1 MEGAGAAGQQVGPV
15 VGVQQ
20 ADVVGA
26 VGLGRG
32 PQRGGLAGTCCIAPP
47 SDTGPPSSAFTRR
60 CQRCS
65 SRLRQGLPGLGS
77 ANPSP
82 QLIAEGLHFSLG
94 LPPSR
99 SCLHWVKWRKQR
111 EETQETELELHGL
124 PRLPPDPGQ
133 PLTTLPRVVPSTGD
147 TFPPIVG
154 TQRRGIHPPCC
165 DHIPCTP
172 QRAHPSTHRPLPKH
186 LVWTGEARWDS
197 PHRVCPSAQLLA
209 QPCPPSS
216 AVPCAGQEAPGC
228 WEPRHRAAPG
238 VPGLPA
244 VYFPFAK
251 SLCNGELKKIHVRKK
266 KKKRVE
272 ALPAWIC
279 QSLENKHAG
288 SDLSELG
295 EPGGSGGL
303 PPALLLF
310 HVRAGGTRSNCKE
323 GNEVTEPDRAA
334 DFPSLGDG
342 QHGAPP
348 SKTSLLRPRTARRTG
363 TLPHR
368 DAEKLQDRGLGPPEL
383 RFPSSCLRGAS
394 QRWDLESSVQ
404 GS

>member
-1 MEGAGAAGQQVGPV
+1 MQGPAASPPPATRGPRALPSPGGARGAAH
-15 VGVQQ
+15 
-20 ADVVGA
+20 
-26 VGLGRG
+26 
-32 PQRGGLAGTCCIAPP
+32 
-47 SDTGPPSSAFTRR
+47 
-60 CQRCS
+60 
-65 SRLRQGLPGLGS
+65 GS
-77 ANPSP
+77 ARACRGWALPTQAP
-82 QLIAEGLHFSLG
+82 KLIAEGLHFSLG
-94 LPPSR
+94 LPPLR

-111 EETQETELELHGL
+111 EETQETELEPHGL

-147 TFPPIVG
+147 TFPPVVG

-172 QRAHPSTHRPLPKH
+172 QRAHPSTHRPLLKH
-186 LVWTGEARWDS
+186 LVWTGEAGWDG
-197 PHRVCPSAQLLA
+197 PHRVCPSARLLA

-216 AVPCAGQEAPGC
+216 AVPCAGREAPGC

-288 SDLSELG
+288 SDLSGLG

-310 HVRAGGTRSNCKE
+310 HVRAGGMQSNCKE
-323 GNEVTEPDRAA
+323 GNEVTQPDRAA
-334 DFPSLGDG
+334 DFPSLGDGRDG